1 MATTLRKGM
10 IAFAGIAVIGG
21 GLAGVGLASFAQS
34 GAFEFY
40 KQTLPPTQGAVAA
53 APVRDGYYSA
63 ASPVPAYPEN
73 PYPPRPLNPPRPLTI
88 ARPAEPIDYQH
99 AARIDPEPVVAEEQ
113 AALPEPG
120 PVIAPRRGS
129 WTAPMENEPL
139 PETDRVAD
147 EGAS

>member
-1 MATTLRKGM
+1 MATTLQKGM

-21 GLAGVGLASFAQS
+21 GLAGMGLASFAQS

-40 KQTLPPTQGAVAA
+40 KQTLPPAQGDIAA

-63 ASPVPAYPEN
+63 ASPAPAYPEN
-73 PYPPRPLNPPRPLTI
+73 PYPPRPLTI
-88 ARPAEPIDYQH
+88 ARPAEPIDYQR
-99 AARIDPEPVVAEEQ
+99 AGRIDPEPVVAEEQ

-120 PVIAPRRGS
+120 PVITPRRGS
-129 WTAPMENEPL
+129 WTAPMEDEPL
-139 PETDRVAD
+139 PETDTAAD